1 MIAVEMSVVATSYYR
16 CLNTFLIV
24 VVLEELKL
32 GIQKESSELRNTLR
46 EVEKARLDARREL
59 QELRRQVIINAAAL
73 HILVQSY
80 LVIIIKYQR
89 ISLTE

>member
-1 MIAVEMSVVATSYYR
+1 MIGVGLSVVATSYYR
-16 CLNTFLIV
+16 CFYTFSIV
-24 VVLEELKL
+24 VVLEEQKL

-73 HILVQSY
+73 HVNDQSC
-80 LVIIIKYQR
+80 LVIIIKYKR